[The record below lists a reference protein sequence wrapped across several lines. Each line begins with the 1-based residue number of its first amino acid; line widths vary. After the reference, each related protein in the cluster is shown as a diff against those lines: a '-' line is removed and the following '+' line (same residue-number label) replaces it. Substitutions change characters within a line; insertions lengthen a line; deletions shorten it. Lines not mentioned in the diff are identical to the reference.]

1 MGRRAGVSS
10 DETREQLLAAA
21 MEVVVAR
28 GYDGTRVAEIARVA
42 GVTTGAIYNHFDSK
56 ADLLTSAI
64 QDHGPGAFTE
74 LVDATPG
81 ASVIDLFRE
90 LGANL
95 PERADQI
102 GPALMEII
110 VATRRDEDV
119 AKALTVSVSHSEQQR
134 RDLISR
140 GQGAGVVDGDLDAQ
154 ALSRLTTM
162 IAFGSMVASALDL
175 EPIDSN
181 DWGAVL
187 DRLLR
192 AVQPDAAGPAELTD
206 PGRTTAD
213 TIEPTLTT
221 EPTPTIEATQG
232 DPS

>member
-1 MGRRAGVSS
+1 MNGCYVLLMGRRAGISS

-74 LVDATPG
+74 LVDTTPG
-81 ASVIDLFRE
+81 ASVIDVFRE
-90 LGANL
+90 LGAHL

-102 GPALMEII
+102 SPALMEII

-162 IAFGSMVASALDL
+162 IAFGSMVASALGL
-175 EPIDSN
+175 EPIDAD

-192 AVQPDAAGPAELTD
+192 AVQPDPTDLTD
-206 PGRTTAD
+206 PAGTAD
-213 TIEPTLTT
+213 DAIEP
-221 EPTPTIEATQG
+221 TQG